1 MKYKVKD
8 YAKALAEVL
17 SAKNPPTSGVGG
29 ISVGFIKLLEKQG
42 DLGKAKEILEKTE
55 IFLAKKQGKKSIT
68 FETARK
74 LTDHQ
79 KKSFSKFIEKGDVVK
94 EKISPDLI
102 AGIKIVIDGDRQI
115 DYSMKNKINK
125 IFS

>member
-8 YAKALAEVL
+8 YAKALSEFLV
-17 SAKNPPTSGVGG
+17 AKDVDEKKLAS
-29 ISVGFIKLLEKQG
+29 GFIKLLEKQG

-55 IFLAKKQGKKSIT
+55 IFLAKKHGKKAIT

-79 KKSFSKFIEKGDVVK
+79 KKSFSKFVEKGDVVK
-94 EKISPDLI
+94 EKINPDLI
-102 AGIKIVIDGDRQI
+102 AGIKIVVDGNKQI